1 MAIIGHVEPIC
12 PGCATL
18 YTAFRTGHTFASI
31 RQEMHVGSLDSSE
44 WRRKRRGSV
53 LGYWR
58 EVKVAA
64 WRYHVDQCLA
74 SLHVANDNRPT
85 SKELEAAPF

>member
-1 MAIIGHVEPIC
+1 MAIVGHVEPTC
-12 PGCATL
+12 PGCGAL

-31 RQEMHVGSLDSSE
+31 RQEMHVGSLDASE

-64 WRYHVDQCLA
+64 WRYHIDQCEA
-74 SLHVANDNRPT
+74 SLSVANDNHIPT
-85 SKELEAAPF
+85 AALEAAPF